1 MAVSRINEAGLNV
14 NQYGNRNLIING
26 AMKVAQRGTQTNQT
40 SGYTACDR
48 WQFSES
54 GASVIT
60 TTQDTDV
67 PSAQGFANSLK
78 IDVTTADTSVGAAEY
93 AFLRTK
99 LEGQDLQQLL
109 YGTSSA
115 KEITLSFWVKS
126 SKTGIHVVELRHRDP
141 SGGTNYNN
149 QQYTISAADTWQNV
163 TMTFVGQTTDAFDDD
178 NNASLEIVY
187 WLMAGS
193 DFSGGTFVSNT
204 WATSSNNRAAGQVNV
219 MDSTSNNWYITGV
232 QLEVGDTATDFEHRT
247 FADELIRCQR
257 YYEQQDGLSGTTIY
271 GVGYNE
277 STTIGKGMIPF
288 KVTKRANPTVSILNA
303 GHFCNVSTGTTHV
316 ASSLSFDGQAPFN
329 TRYTCTSSSAS
340 LVDGGASNL
349 QRFTGDAIIK
359 IDAEL

>member
-1 MAVSRINEAGLNV
+1 MAVSRINEAGLNI

-26 AMKVAQRGTQTNQT
+26 AMRVAQRGTQTNQT

-247 FADELIRCQR
+247 FADELQRCQR
-257 YYEQQDGLSGTTIY
+257 YYVKFKATSNYSYYGSGVSDTATSARIFKSFPVEMNHVPVLEQSANNTWNIYPPVQAFSANATI
-271 GVGYNE
+271 N
-277 STTIGKGMIPF
+277 
-288 KVTKRANPTVSILNA
+288 NA
-303 GHFCNVSTGTTHV
+303 SVWGSAINCTV
-316 ASSLSFDGQAPFN
+316 ASGLQPGYCTHCTANN
-329 TRYTCTSSSAS
+329 TT
-340 LVDGGASNL
+340 
-349 QRFTGDAIIK
+349 DAFF
-359 IDAEL
+359 AFESEL